1 MKRRFCLVLASM
13 VILLYT
19 QGAALASAAP
29 ETFSGIVKLRAKSVV
44 NISTTQVI
52 KEKVRPFPFLPDM
65 PYRDEEKKLRRQS
78 LGSGF
83 IIDENGYILTNN
95 HVIDKAEDIRVRLWD
110 ETEYKATV
118 VGRDQK
124 TDIALIKVEADRPL
138 PVAPLGDSDA
148 LEVGDWIIAIG
159 NPFGLGHTVTAGIV
173 SAKGRVLG
181 SGPYDDFIQTDA
193 AINPGNS
200 GGPLFNLNGEVVGI
214 STAIFSTSG
223 GNIGIGFAIPINLAK
238 DILTSLKEKGF
249 VERGWLGV
257 TIQKVTPEIAESF
270 GLKDRR
276 GALVTDVTRDSP
288 ADRAGIQRGDIIVGY
303 NGKTIEDMHELP
315 RLVASTPVG
324 KSVTLRIF
332 REGRELELSVVIEK
346 LGKGIE
352 TPELVIEKILGLRT
366 KTMHPAIAEQLGIR
380 DGGAVLVLGIADNS
394 PAERQNIRKGDVI
407 LEVNR
412 KRVTST
418 EEMASVI
425 KDLDSGDNVLLL
437 MKRDRGYIYVSIR
450 LE

>member
-1 MKRRFCLVLASM
+1 MKKRLSLA
-13 VILLYT
+13 VTAIILMMFSLT
-19 QGAALASAAP
+19 SASSVP

-44 NISTTQVI
+44 NISTTQII
-52 KEKVRPFPFLPDM
+52 KEKTKPFPFLPGT

-83 IIDENGYILTNN
+83 IIDEEGYILTNS

-200 GGPLFNLNGEVVGI
+200 GGPLFNLNAEVVGI
-214 STAIFSTSG
+214 SSAIFSTSG

-238 DILTSLKEKGF
+238 DILFSLKEKGF

-257 TIQKVTPEIAESF
+257 TVQKVTPEIAESF
-270 GLKDRR
+270 GLRDRH
-276 GALVTDVTRDSP
+276 GALVTDVTKDSP

-303 NGKTIEDMHELP
+303 NGKKIEDMHELP

-324 KSVTLRIF
+324 ASVNLKIF
-332 REGRELELSVVIEK
+332 REGKELELNVIIEK

-380 DGGAVLVLGIADNS
+380 DGGAVLILGVIDNS
-394 PAERQNIRKGDVI
+394 PAERQNIQKGDVI

-425 KDLDSGDNVLLL
+425 KELDKGDTVLLL
-437 MKRDRGYIYVSIR
+437 MKRNRGYVYVSIR

>member
-1 MKRRFCLVLASM
+1 M
-13 VILLYT
+13 Y
-19 QGAALASAAP
+19 GPASASAVP

-44 NISTTQVI
+44 NISTTRII
-52 KEKVRPFPFLPDM
+52 KEKTKPFTFSPDT
-65 PYRDEEKKLRRQS
+65 PYSNEEKKLRRQS

-83 IIDENGYILTNN
+83 IIDENGYILTSN
-95 HVIDKAEDIRVRLWD
+95 HVIDRADDIRVKLWD

-118 VGRDQK
+118 VGRDPK
-124 TDIALIKVEADRPL
+124 TDIALIKVDADRPL

-148 LEVGDWIIAIG
+148 LELGDWVLAIG
-159 NPFGLGHTVTAGIV
+159 NPFGLGLTVTAGIV

-223 GNIGIGFAIPINLAK
+223 GNTGIGFAIPINLAK
-238 DILTSLKEKGF
+238 DILLSLKKEGF

-257 TIQKVTPEIAESF
+257 TVQKVTPEIAESF
-270 GLKDRR
+270 GLRDRQ
-276 GALVTDVTRDSP
+276 GALVTDVTKDSP

-303 NGKTIEDMHELP
+303 NGKKIEDMHELP

-324 KSVTLRIF
+324 TGVNLKIF
-332 REGRELELSVVIEK
+332 REGKELDLNVIIEK

-366 KTMHPAIAEQLGIR
+366 KTMPPAIAEQFGIR
-380 DGGAVLVLGIADNS
+380 DGGAVLVLGVIDNS
-394 PAERQNIRKGDVI
+394 PAQRQNIRKGDVI

-425 KDLDSGDNVLLL
+425 KKLDKGDAVLLL
-437 MKRDRGYIYVSIR
+437 MKRNTGYIYVSIR
-450 LE
+450 LG

>member
-1 MKRRFCLVLASM
+1 MKKRLSLAVTAITLMIFS
-13 VILLYT
+13 
-19 QGAALASAAP
+19 LASASTVP

-44 NISTTQVI
+44 NISTTQI
-52 KEKVRPFPFLPDM
+52 IQEKTRPFPFLPDA
-65 PYRDEEKKLRRQS
+65 PYREEEKKLRRQS

-83 IIDENGYILTNN
+83 IIDEAGYILTNN

-200 GGPLFNLNGEVVGI
+200 GGPLFNLNAEVVGI

-238 DILTSLKEKGF
+238 DILLSLKEKGF

-257 TIQKVTPEIAESF
+257 TVQKVTPEIAESF
-270 GLKDRR
+270 GLSDRH
-276 GALVTDVTRDSP
+276 GALVTDVTKDSP

-303 NGKTIEDMHELP
+303 NGKKIEDMHELP

-324 KSVTLRIF
+324 TGVTLKIF
-332 REGRELELSVVIEK
+332 REGKELELNVIIEK

-352 TPELVIEKILGLRT
+352 TPELVIEKVLGLRT
-366 KTMHPAIAEQLGIR
+366 KTMHPAIAEQFGIR
-380 DGGAVLVLGIADNS
+380 DGGAVLVLGVIDNS
-394 PAERQNIRKGDVI
+394 PAERQNIQKGDVI

-425 KDLDSGDNVLLL
+425 KELDTGDNVLLL
-437 MKRDRGYIYVSIR
+437 MKRNRSYVYVSIR
-450 LE
+450 LG

>member
-1 MKRRFCLVLASM
+1 MKRKLSLA
-13 VILLYT
+13 VITILLFMY
-19 QGAALASAAP
+19 GPASASAVP

-44 NISTTQVI
+44 NISTTRII
-52 KEKVRPFPFLPDM
+52 KEKTNPVPFSPDT
-65 PYRDEEKKLRRQS
+65 PYRNEEKKLRRQS

-83 IIDENGYILTNN
+83 IIDENGYILTSN
-95 HVIDKAEDIRVRLWD
+95 HVIDRAEDIRVKLWD

-118 VGRDQK
+118 VGRDPK

-148 LEVGDWIIAIG
+148 LEVGDWVLAIG
-159 NPFGLGHTVTAGIV
+159 NPFGLGLTVTAGIV

-223 GNIGIGFAIPINLAK
+223 GNTGIGFAIPINLAK
-238 DILTSLKEKGF
+238 NILLSLKKKGF

-257 TIQKVTPEIAESF
+257 TVQKVTPEIAESF
-270 GLKDRR
+270 GLRDRQ
-276 GALVTDVTRDSP
+276 GALITDVTKDSP

-303 NGKTIEDMHELP
+303 NGKKIEDMHELP

-324 KSVTLRIF
+324 TGVNLKIF
-332 REGRELELSVVIEK
+332 REGKELDLNVIIEK

-366 KTMHPAIAEQLGIR
+366 KTMPPAIAEQFGIR
-380 DGGAVLVLGIADNS
+380 DGGAVLVLGVIDNS
-394 PAERQNIRKGDVI
+394 PAQRQNIRKGDVI

-425 KDLDSGDNVLLL
+425 KKLDKGDAVLLL
-437 MKRDRGYIYVSIR
+437 MKRNTGYIYVSIR
-450 LE
+450 LG

>member
-1 MKRRFCLVLASM
+1 MKKNLLLA
-13 VILLYT
+13 VITILLFMY
-19 QGAALASAAP
+19 GPASASAVP

-44 NISTTQVI
+44 NISTTRII
-52 KEKVRPFPFLPDM
+52 KEKTKPFTFSPDT
-65 PYRDEEKKLRRQS
+65 PYSNEEKKLRRQS

-83 IIDENGYILTNN
+83 IIDENGYILTSN
-95 HVIDKAEDIRVRLWD
+95 HVIDRADDIRVKLWD

-118 VGRDQK
+118 VGRDPK
-124 TDIALIKVEADRPL
+124 TDIALIKVDADRPL

-148 LEVGDWIIAIG
+148 LEVGDWVLAIG
-159 NPFGLGHTVTAGIV
+159 NPFGLGLTVTAGIV

-223 GNIGIGFAIPINLAK
+223 GNTGIGFAIPINLAK
-238 DILTSLKEKGF
+238 DILLSLKKEGF

-257 TIQKVTPEIAESF
+257 TVQKVTPEIAESF
-270 GLKDRR
+270 GLRDRQ
-276 GALVTDVTRDSP
+276 GALVTDVTKDSP

-303 NGKTIEDMHELP
+303 NGKKIEDMHELP

-324 KSVTLRIF
+324 TGVNLKIF
-332 REGRELELSVVIEK
+332 REGKELDLNVIIEK

-366 KTMHPAIAEQLGIR
+366 KTMPPAIAEQFGIR
-380 DGGAVLVLGIADNS
+380 DGGAVLVLGVIDNS
-394 PAERQNIRKGDVI
+394 PAQRQNIRKGDVI

-425 KDLDSGDNVLLL
+425 KKLDKGDAVLLL
-437 MKRDRGYIYVSIR
+437 MKRNAGYIYVSIR
-450 LE
+450 LG